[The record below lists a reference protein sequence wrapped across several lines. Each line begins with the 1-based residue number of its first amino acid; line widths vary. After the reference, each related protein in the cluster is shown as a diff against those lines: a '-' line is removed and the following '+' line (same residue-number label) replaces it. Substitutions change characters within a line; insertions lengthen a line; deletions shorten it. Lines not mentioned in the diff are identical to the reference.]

1 MDQNNII
8 ILPTLHQ
15 PEAWEAPILF
25 DDWET
30 PEIQA
35 QWLPGIFG
43 EWAAALALAT
53 ETPQALSVM
62 TILGVL
68 SAVLMQQVVISPKA
82 SWFEP
87 INIYTLIA
95 LPPANHKSI
104 VLKYCTQPLLAW
116 EKAQEARLG
125 AEIKRAR
132 SERKTQEKLIER
144 LRLEA
149 AKQKNSVEQRRLI
162 EQITE
167 LEAALPVPSVLPVLF
182 VNDVT
187 PESLAIIVHEQG
199 GRLGLFSD
207 EGGLLETL
215 AGLYSQG
222 AANIDILLKGIDGGE
237 MRIQRK
243 DRRFSLKPYL
253 TVVMMVQP
261 TVVQQLAEK
270 KAYRGNGALERFLY
284 VMPQSKLGYRTHSTP
299 PVPEQIQ
306 QAYEKRIQFLLQTF
320 LPVEQNLIKKPTVL
334 TLSDSAQSAWRA
346 YQAKLEIQLRPGEKF
361 EYYAGWAGKMSGFA
375 LRIAGLLHIAEYD
388 TAAVNLTEA
397 TMQNALKIANALGD
411 HALAAF
417 GMMGVDQ
424 SYNDA
429 KTVFRWINTLSQATF
444 TRSDL
449 TYAWRHKKWGS
460 TRLAKALNILQERN
474 LISRPVKVPTRK
486 PTQIYYIHPNL
497 VRT

>member
-1 MDQNNII
+1 MEQDSII
-8 ILPTLHQ
+8 AFPTLAQ
-15 PEAWEAPILF
+15 SEAWEAPILF

-35 QWLPGIFG
+35 QWLPGVFG

-68 SAVLMQQVVISPKA
+68 SAVLMQRVVISPKPG
-82 SWFEP
+82 WFEP

-104 VLKYCTQPLLAW
+104 VLKYCTHPLLTW
-116 EKAQEARLG
+116 EKEQEARLSG
-125 AEIKRAR
+125 EIRRLR

-144 LRLEA
+144 LRTEA
-149 AKQKNSVEQRRLI
+149 VKEKNYLEQRKLI

-167 LEAALPVPSVLPVLF
+167 LESALTAPPVLPVLF
-182 VNDVT
+182 VNDAT
-187 PESLAIIVHEQG
+187 PESLAMMVHEQG

-237 MRIQRK
+237 MRVRRK
-243 DRRFSLKPYL
+243 DREFSLKPYL
-253 TVVMMVQP
+253 TVVVMVQP
-261 TVVQQLAEK
+261 AIVQQLAEK
-270 KAYRGNGALERFLY
+270 KAYRGNGTLERFLY
-284 VMPQSKLGYRTHSTP
+284 VMPHSKLGYRTHSTP
-299 PVPEQIQ
+299 PIPEKLQ
-306 QAYEKRIQFLLQTF
+306 QVYEQRIQFLLQSF
-320 LPVEQNLIKKPTVL
+320 LPADQNGVNKPAIL
-334 TLSDSAQSAWRA
+334 TLSVAALAAWRA
-346 YQAKLEIQLRPGEKF
+346 YQAELEIQLRPGEKF
-361 EYYAGWAGKMSGFA
+361 EYYPGWAGKMPGFA
-375 LRIAGLLHIAEYD
+375 LRIAGLLHVAEYD
-388 TAAVNLTEA
+388 TTACVLSET
-397 TMQNALKIANALGD
+397 TMLNALAIAKALGD

-417 GMMGVDQ
+417 GMMGADQ

-429 KTVFRWINTLSQATF
+429 KIIFRWINTLAQPTF
-444 TRSDL
+444 TQSEL
-449 TYAWRHKKWGS
+449 TYAWRHRKWGS
-460 TRLAKALNILQERN
+460 TRLTKALNVLQERH
-474 LISRPVKVPTRK
+474 LISQPVKVPTRK
-486 PTQIYYIHPNL
+486 PTHVYYIHPHL